1 MAQVLVHIDLNYSDK
16 LVLDNKD
23 AMALMEIFSRALQV
37 KDTYTDN
44 KLVYT
49 ERSEIRVESMFN
61 KETMTEEEFQSYK
74 AEKKAAEEEARKV
87 AEEAKPE
94 QE

>member
-1 MAQVLVHIDLNYSDK
+1 MAQVLVHIDLNYNDK

-74 AEKKAAEEEARKV
+74 EEKKAAEEEARKV
-87 AEEAKPE
+87 AE

>member
-94 QE
+94 KE

>member
-49 ERSEIRVESMFN
+49 ERSEVRVESMFN

>member
-61 KETMTEEEFQSYK
+61 KEAMTEEEFQSYK

>member
-49 ERSEIRVESMFN
+49 ERSEVRVESMFN

-74 AEKKAAEEEARKV
+74 AEKKAAQEEARKV
-87 AEEAKPE
+87 AEELKAE

>member
-74 AEKKAAEEEARKV
+74 AEKKAVEEEARKV

>member
-23 AMALMEIFSRALQV
+23 AMALMEIFSRAHHV

-49 ERSEIRVESMFN
+49 ERREIRVESMFN